1 MKKQWILWI
10 FILPLIF
17 GCSEKEMT
25 QKTRVY
31 PDSLSLTWKHV
42 ENQYKGK
49 MMHLGLLTIHNHSQ
63 VPLPRDGWALYF
75 NRFRRLV
82 VDELPDVLTGHHI
95 NGDFYMLEPKSSF
108 APIPPRGKVVLPI
121 VASHWVVT
129 YTDLPTGNYFVFK
142 YPDGHEEYLPVSL
155 NYEPMDTSRIQRTS
169 YDKLPVEN
177 HRIRYHRNEQQILSD
192 VDPIDGHKPLIT
204 PTPNEILWQDSLV
217 TLTGPVT
224 VLADQGLENEKA
236 YLETVL
242 KKLLRPVNP
251 EAEGAKITLSLTP
264 ETAQPESYMLTWTSD
279 NEISISGS
287 DAAGVFY
294 GIQTLRGLFPPH
306 AEKEGVTELTLQSV
320 VISDKPRFGYRGMHV
335 DVSRSFRSLKEM
347 KKFLEIMSFYK
358 LNTLHFHLTDDEGW
372 RIEIPGLPE
381 LTEIGAFRGHTYNE
395 KEHLFPSLGSGPY
408 ADNPT
413 SNGNGFYSREEYIE
427 LLKYAKDHH
436 IKVIPEVDLPGHS
449 HAAVQSMIVRY
460 ERLMAQGDSAA
471 AMEFYLIDP
480 DDSSAVESVQKWSN
494 NVVNVCMESTY
505 RFCEKVFDEL
515 IAMYDE
521 AGVPLQ
527 IIHIGGDEVPHG
539 SWEGSP
545 KCRKF
550 LEEHPEYEKANDLSR
565 YFVVRLYDMLKE
577 KGIQTA
583 GWEEIASKIEK
594 NRRVPDMQMKERE
607 LISYIWNSVWG
618 WGAEDL
624 SYRLVNEGFPVVLA
638 NVTNYYFDSAYNK
651 DPDERGLYWG
661 AFVDTRNAWEFTPC
675 DIRNCAEKNLYG
687 EKIDLTRYENFEP
700 LNPEGKENI
709 LGIQGC
715 LWSENLRD
723 MDKFEYMAFPKLLG
737 LSERAWS
744 SMPEWELEKDEESRQ
759 KDWTVF
765 VHKTGH
771 YELPRLDA
779 WNVNYRI
786 PLPGW
791 IVERDTLYANI
802 RFPGLTLRY
811 TTDGTKPDTDA
822 PVYTKPVPVKGEVKM
837 AAFTSDN
844 NRRSR

>member
-408 ADNPT
+408 ADDPT

-822 PVYTKPVPVKGEVKM
+822 LVYTKPVPVKGEVKM